1 MRFGV
6 SPLSLEF
13 VIEKILKEKGL
24 SGFAEF
30 SLSKLVEGVAKTGYK
45 HFEITFD
52 IFQVFPI
59 QINEDEIERLK
70 NIKRK
75 YDITFSAHLPFIS
88 LELASPNKFIR
99 EASINSIVDS
109 YETFIELEND
119 IEFYVLHPT
128 GDFIADALDF
138 IKTLDIFPVAI
149 ELFMNSSIQ
158 SIQEILDKT
167 GVNSQKIVIETM
179 EFPLDAT
186 IKMVKT
192 LNTKLCID
200 TAHILG
206 GFSGDCDLIEITDK
220 YLELTGEI
228 HLQDYNAD
236 NLLSDHCALGTGSNF
251 PPEFL
256 NLIHRKNF
264 EGPIVFEL
272 PKKDII
278 ASLEYIKKYAPQ
290 IKIPNIENHY
300 F

>member
-13 VIEKILKEKGL
+13 IIEKILKEKGL

-30 SLSKLVEGVAKTGYK
+30 SLSELVEGVAKTGYK

-52 IFQVFPI
+52 IFQIFPI

-70 NIKRK
+70 IIKRK
-75 YDITFSAHLPFIS
+75 YDITYSAHLPFIS

-128 GDFIADALDF
+128 GEFIADAMDF
-138 IKTLDIFPVAI
+138 IKAPDIFPVAI

-158 SIQEILDKT
+158 SIKEILDKT
-167 GVNSQKIVIETM
+167 GVNSQKIVIETI

-186 IKMVKT
+186 IKMVKK

-206 GFSGDCDLIEITDK
+206 GFSGDYDLVEITDK

-228 HLQDYNAD
+228 HLQDYNTE

-290 IKIPNIENHY
+290 IKIPNIDNHY

>member
-13 VIEKILKEKGL
+13 IIEKILKEKGL

-30 SLSKLVEGVAKTGYK
+30 SLSELVEGVAKTGYK

-75 YDITFSAHLPFIS
+75 YDITYSAHLPFIS

-128 GDFIADALDF
+128 GEFIADAMDF
-138 IKTLDIFPVAI
+138 IKAPDIFPVAI

-158 SIQEILDKT
+158 SIKEILDKT
-167 GVNSQKIVIETM
+167 GVNSQKIVIETI

-186 IKMVKT
+186 IKMVKK

-206 GFSGDCDLIEITDK
+206 GFSGDYDLVEITDK

-228 HLQDYNAD
+228 HLQDYNTE

-290 IKIPNIENHY
+290 IKIPNINNHY

>member
-30 SLSKLVEGVAKTGYK
+30 SLSELVEGVAKTGYK

-59 QINEDEIERLK
+59 QINDDEIERLK

-75 YDITFSAHLPFIS
+75 YDITYSAHLPFIS

-128 GDFIADALDF
+128 GQFIADAMDF
-138 IKTLDIFPVAI
+138 IKGPDIFPVAI
-149 ELFMNSSIQ
+149 ELFTNSSIQ
-158 SIQEILDKT
+158 SIKEILDKT
-167 GVNSQKIVIETM
+167 GVNSQKIVIETI

-186 IKMVKT
+186 IKMVKK

-206 GFSGDCDLIEITDK
+206 GFSGDYDLVEITDK

-228 HLQDYNAD
+228 HLQDYNDD

-290 IKIPNIENHY
+290 IKIPNIDNHY